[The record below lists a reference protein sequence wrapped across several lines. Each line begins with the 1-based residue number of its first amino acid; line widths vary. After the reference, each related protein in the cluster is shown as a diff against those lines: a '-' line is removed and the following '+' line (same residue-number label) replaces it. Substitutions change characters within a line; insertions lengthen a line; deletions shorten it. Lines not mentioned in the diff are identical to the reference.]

1 MLYQNE
7 NSLTVTYLIFYLFS
21 SLKILVNTCI
31 HFVFRLDNRQHF
43 YVINQSKHSPF
54 GIMCVAIFVLCSTSC
69 TQKVQY
75 ITPTNTSNVG
85 TQSTAVHSS
94 KDANKNKES
103 SMAMTAQHPSLGL
116 TKEGV
121 ALIRA
126 GLNKY
131 PLFTETFNQAKKE
144 VEQAMATGVDVP
156 FPKDMA
162 GSYTHE
168 QHKRNYKVLQ
178 KAGNLYQI
186 TNDERYAKFV
196 KEVFFDYAE
205 LYPTIDLHPAEKSYA
220 RGKLFWQ
227 CLNDANWMVFSSQAY
242 DCIYDYL
249 TADERDHLETNLFL
263 PYANFLS
270 EGNPR
275 FFNRIHNHSTWAN
288 AAVGMM
294 ALAMDN
300 DTLLQKALYG
310 LADDGIDPNEV
321 DNDGGYIKKD
331 GVRQAGFLAQLD
343 YSFSPDGYFPEG
355 PYYLRYAIFP
365 FLVFSQALNNNK
377 PELDIYNYRDK
388 ILLKSTK
395 ALLQL
400 TNPQGEF
407 FPINDA
413 QKGMNLNAYELI
425 TAVDIMFAIDPTQTE
440 FLSWANA
447 QKEVT
452 LNESG
457 FLVAKHLK
465 ELQVESFKKDPIILG
480 DGITGTEGGVAV
492 LRSDNTDLLFKFS
505 TQGMGHG
512 HFDRLSYSLFN
523 DTGEVIQ
530 DYGAVRWVNVDQ
542 KGGGRYL
549 PENKTFGKQTIG
561 HNTLVVDQT
570 SHFKGSVKLAEKAHP
585 ELYVF
590 QIDENVQIVSAKES
604 NAYDDVVMARTL
616 FLIEDDEFKE
626 PLIIDLLNV
635 NSKNQHS
642 YDLPIWYKGQIMQT
656 SATCPQEKSRL
667 EPLGVKNGYQHIWN
681 ESICKATDQN
691 HFFNWF
697 SNNRFYTMVSLT
709 DSGDEIILGRAGAN
723 DPNHNLRYDPVM
735 IHRKKQQSEATY
747 LSIIEA
753 HGEYDRATE
762 IPIQPYGSIKRLHL
776 DYYDKDYISFQFST
790 ESHQWRI
797 VFSQSNS
804 DKTAVHRLNVSGKEY
819 NWIGLYTCMKT
830 EIDQ

>member
-1 MLYQNE
+1 MSRGWQ
-7 NSLTVTYLIFYLFS
+7 TLIFA
-21 SLKILVNTCI
+21 
-31 HFVFRLDNRQHF
+31 
-43 YVINQSKHSPF
+43 
-54 GIMCVAIFVLCSTSC
+54 AIIGLCTQSC
-69 TQKVQY
+69 TQKVQQ
-75 ITPTNTSNVG
+75 ITSANTSNG
-85 TQSTAVHSS
+85 GAQSTKQHATKDSNQNKPSVKALETSSS
-94 KDANKNKES
+94 KMDG
-103 SMAMTAQHPSLGL
+103 QHPSLGL

-121 ALIRA
+121 ALMRA

-131 PLFTETFNQAKKE
+131 PLFTETYNQAKSE
-144 VEQAMATGVDVP
+144 VEQAIVNGVDVP

-186 TNDERYAKFV
+186 SNDERYAKFV
-196 KEVFFDYAE
+196 KDVLFDYAE
-205 LYPTIDLHPAEKSYA
+205 LYPTIDLHPAAKSYA

-227 CLNDANWMVFSSQAY
+227 CLNDANWMVFTSQAY
-242 DCIYDYL
+242 DCIYNYL
-249 TADERDHLETNLFL
+249 TEEERNHLETNLFI

-294 ALAMDN
+294 ALAMNN
-300 DTLLQKALYG
+300 DTLLHKALYG

-365 FLVFSQALNNNK
+365 FLVFSQALHNNK

-400 TNPQGEF
+400 TNSQGEF

-440 FLSWANA
+440 FLSWANF
-447 QKEVT
+447 QQEVT
-452 LNESG
+452 LNEAG
-457 FLVAKHLK
+457 FLVAK
-465 ELQVESFKKDPIILG
+465 ELDELEVEKFSKSPLLLG
-480 DGITGTEGGVAV
+480 DGVTGTEGGVAV
-492 LRSDNTDLLFKFS
+492 LRSENTDLLFKFS

-512 HFDRLSYSLFN
+512 HFDRLSYAFY
-523 DTGEVIQ
+523 DEAGEVIQ

-570 SHFKGSVKLAEKAHP
+570 SHFEGSVKMAEEAHP
-585 ELYVF
+585 DLYVF
-590 QIDENVQIVSAKES
+590 HTDDDVQIVSANEN
-604 NAYDDVVMARTL
+604 NAYKDVDMSRTL
-616 FLIEDDEFKE
+616 FLVKDDAFKE
-626 PLIIDLLNV
+626 PLVIDLYQASSANA
-635 NSKNQHS
+635 HT
-642 YDLPIWYKGQIMQT
+642 YDLPTWYKGQIMQT
-656 SATCPQEKSRL
+656 NAQCSGEKTSL
-667 EPLGVKNGYQHIWN
+667 EPLGEGNGYQHIWN
-681 ESICKATDQN
+681 ESMCKTTENN
-691 HFFNWF
+691 HVFNWF
-697 SNNRFYTMVSLT
+697 SNDKFYTMTSL
-709 DSGDEIILGRAGAN
+709 SNPGDDIILGRAGAN

-735 IHRKKQQSEATY
+735 IHRKAQQTDATY
-747 LSIIEA
+747 LSVIEA

-762 IPIQPYGSIKRLHL
+762 IPFQPYGTIKELVL
-776 DYYDKDYISFQFST
+776 DHSDDEFISFHFST
-790 ESHQWRI
+790 EEFRWRI
-797 VFSQSNS
+797 IFSQINS
-804 DKTAVHRLNVSGKEY
+804 DEGAIHKLNINGADHSWTGPYKLTKTKN
-819 NWIGLYTCMKT
+819 
-830 EIDQ
+830 

>member
-1 MLYQNE
+1 MRIGCE
-7 NSLTVTYLIFYLFS
+7 NVLL
-21 SLKILVNTCI
+21 LVMI
-31 HFVFRLDNRQHF
+31 
-43 YVINQSKHSPF
+43 
-54 GIMCVAIFVLCSTSC
+54 ALCSLSC
-69 TQKVQY
+69 SQKIQDLSSA
-75 ITPTNTSNVG
+75 NSSNASS
-85 TQSTAVHSS
+85 QSTATLAQEESKQTMSS
-94 KDANKNKES
+94 TQMKEKS
-103 SMAMTAQHPSLGL
+103 SSELDSKHPSLGL

-121 ALIRA
+121 ALIQA
-126 GLNKY
+126 GINKY
-131 PLFTETFNQAKKE
+131 ALFTKTYEQAKHE
-144 VEQAMATGVDVP
+144 VEQAIINGVDVP

-186 TNDERYAKFV
+186 SNDDRYAEFV
-196 KEVFFDYAE
+196 KEVLFDYAE

-227 CLNDANWMVFSSQAY
+227 CLNDANWMVFTSQAY

-249 TADERDHLETNLFL
+249 TAEERNHLETNLFI

-300 DTLLQKALYG
+300 DTLLHKALYG
-310 LADDGIDPNEV
+310 LENDGIDANEV

-365 FLVFSQALNNNK
+365 FLVFSQALHNNK
-377 PELDIYNYRDK
+377 PELDIFNYRDK

-425 TAVDIMFAIDPTQTE
+425 TAVDIMFALDQTQTE
-440 FLSWANA
+440 FLTWAKE

-452 LNESG
+452 LNDAG
-457 FLVAKHLK
+457 FLVAKYLE
-465 ELQVESFKKDPIILG
+465 ELDVDKFSKSPLLLG

-492 LRSDNTDLLFKFS
+492 LRSKDTDLLFKFS

-512 HFDRLSYSLFN
+512 HFDRLSYSLFD

-561 HNTLVVDQT
+561 HNTLVVDGI
-570 SHFKGSVKLAEKAHP
+570 SHFNASVQKAEKAHP
-585 ELYVF
+585 NLYLF
-590 QIDENVQIVSAKES
+590 HEEEDIQIVSAEENS
-604 NAYDDVVMARTL
+604 AYEDVDMFRTL
-616 FLIEDDEFKE
+616 FLLNDDEFKE
-626 PLIIDLLNV
+626 PLIIDLFEA
-635 NSKNQHS
+635 NSLNQHT
-642 YDLPIWYKGQIMQT
+642 YDLPTWYKGHIMQT
-656 SATCPQEKSRL
+656 NANCAGDKTSL
-667 EPLGVKNGYQHIWN
+667 LPLGDANGYQHIWN
-681 ESICKATDQN
+681 ESSCRTTDEN

-697 SNNRFYTMVSLT
+697 SKEKFYTITSLN
-709 DSGDEIILGRAGAN
+709 SPGDEIILGRAGAN

-735 IHRKKQQSEATY
+735 IHRKIDQTNVTY
-747 LSIIEA
+747 LSVIES
-753 HGEYDRATE
+753 HGEYERSTE
-762 IPIQPYGSIKRLHL
+762 IPTQPYGTVVALNL
-776 DYYDKDYISFQFST
+776 DYSDGDFVSFQFST
-790 ESHQWRI
+790 E
-797 VFSQSNS
+797 
-804 DKTAVHRLNVSGKEY
+804 KY
-819 NWIGLYTCMKT
+819 NWRVIFSHSDNNIEAIHNLNINGVDHTWTGPYKLIKT
-830 EIDQ
+830 KN